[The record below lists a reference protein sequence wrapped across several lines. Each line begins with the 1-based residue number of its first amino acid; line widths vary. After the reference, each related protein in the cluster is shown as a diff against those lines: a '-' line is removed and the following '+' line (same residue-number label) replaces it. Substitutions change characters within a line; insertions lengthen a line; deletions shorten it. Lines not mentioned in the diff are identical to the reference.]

1 MEQQRQEMLIER
13 MAQWVCRHGLAVPA
27 VLLLELHKP
36 LSGIGGALV
45 QFLAPGLEW
54 VLGEQNT
61 EDLAKLLHDRQQ
73 VERLIAKIGEL
84 DTYYSCKEVKN
95 KC

>member
-1 MEQQRQEMLIER
+1 MEQKSQDMLIER
-13 MAQWVCRHGLAVPA
+13 MSDWVCRHGLAVPA

-61 EDLAKLLHDRQQ
+61 EDLAKLLHDRRQ
-73 VERLIAKIGEL
+73 VERLIDRIGEL
-84 DTYYSCKEVKN
+84 DRNFSGKEVKN